1 MPFVSPYYDPNVDKN
16 SDKFTADYA
25 YPLVIGDLE
34 CLRDNCFQ
42 DADSIECFT
51 QLLDAVKGG
60 TCDVKDNPAFNPELN
75 VTWYGTGLSV
85 IVTNLPL
92 ATALVTGTCNAA
104 CARKLY
110 EAQCIKKLR
119 GLPSIIQ
126 NTILNVLK
134 YSKNYYVYLC
144 IRYKFDPVKKVTE

>member
-34 CLRDNCFQ
+34 CLQDNCFQ

-92 ATALVTGTCNAA
+92 ATALV
-104 CARKLY
+104 
-110 EAQCIKKLR
+110 KK
-119 GLPSIIQ
+119 
-126 NTILNVLK
+126 NT
-134 YSKNYYVYLC
+134 S
-144 IRYKFDPVKKVTE
+144 